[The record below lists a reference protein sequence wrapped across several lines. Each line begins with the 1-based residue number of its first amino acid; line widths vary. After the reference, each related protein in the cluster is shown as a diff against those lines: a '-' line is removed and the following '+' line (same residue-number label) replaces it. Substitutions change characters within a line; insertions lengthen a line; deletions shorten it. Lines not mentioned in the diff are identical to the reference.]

1 MTFHIKH
8 RGEGGGWEEG
18 WLWRTSFSRYW
29 SLKFMPEKL
38 IFHNMTSVSKFYM
51 AYRSPNGTCT
61 FPHSYAASFS
71 IKLVSCETNN
81 LFLAENIKFGTKL
94 QTCPKLQN
102 NTFKKCT
109 RMSQNVP
116 RLNFTL

>member
-1 MTFHIKH
+1 MYLFQIF
-8 RGEGGGWEEG
+8 RGQ
-18 WLWRTSFSRYW
+18 LWRTSFSRYR
-29 SLKFMPEKL
+29 SLKFMPKKL
-38 IFHNMTSVSKFYM
+38 IFHNVTSVSKRYM
-51 AYRSPNGTCT
+51 ANRSPNGTCT
-61 FPHSYAASFS
+61 FPHSYADSFS
-71 IKLVSCETNN
+71 IKLILCETNN

-102 NTFKKCT
+102 NFFKKYT